1 MNRENRILRKV
12 QGSFTVEAAYV
23 VPIFVIIIMMGIHLG
38 SSLCAEVQ
46 RQTEKPAVVETL
58 DPVKTVYRSL

>member
-23 VPIFVIIIMMGIHLG
+23 VPIFVIVIMMGIHLG

-58 DPVKTVYRSL
+58 DSVKTVYRSL